1 MIPDSVCF
9 QLTKEVSISIGQ
21 DRTVML
27 RVGDEW
33 HCIQDT
39 NFGAFLL
46 DRTHGRPHAA
56 PYRTLR
62 PQGVGS
68 IQ

>member
-1 MIPDSVCF
+1 MIPDSVSF
-9 QLTKEVSISIGQ
+9 KLTKEVSISIGQ

-27 RVGDEW
+27 RVGDER
-33 HCIQDT
+33 HYIQDT
-39 NFGAFLL
+39 NFGSFLL

-56 PYRTLR
+56 PYRTL
-62 PQGVGS
+62 PLQGVGS